1 MDQLSIET
9 AIDIDIGVSKNIE
22 YRLHINEINNR
33 LAIDY
38 IDN

>member
-22 YRLHINEINNR
+22 YRLPINEINNR